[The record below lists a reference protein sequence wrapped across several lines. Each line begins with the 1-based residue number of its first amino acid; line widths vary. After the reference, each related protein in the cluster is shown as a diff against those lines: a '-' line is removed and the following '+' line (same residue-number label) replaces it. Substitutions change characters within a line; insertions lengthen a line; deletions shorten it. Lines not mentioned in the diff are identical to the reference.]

1 MSTSSTSSKISP
13 STIIPATL
21 STPTYGKD
29 VQVHL
34 NITLSNSKKFN
45 QACALPCD
53 EKSFAQGV
61 AIQEATDRV
70 HIAAGRSG
78 EAVTAWFKR
87 FLQVREE
94 EAQLG
99 VVWVGFSMI
108 SVELAIC
115 VVVAASFALKLL
127 RDIGKNLDDVFCE
140 KTFNIVSTGFKAPFL
155 LSNTVLALVKIL
167 TAR

>member
-1 MSTSSTSSKISP
+1 MRCENNLSATSTSCNLLIKTP
-13 STIIPATL
+13 

-70 HIAAGRSG
+70 HIAVGRSG

-108 SVELAIC
+108 SVELAIRII
-115 VVVAASFALKLL
+115 VAGFFALKLP
-127 RDIGKNLDDVFCE
+127 RNVNKKINDI
-140 KTFNIVSTGFKAPFL
+140 
-155 LSNTVLALVKIL
+155 LS
-167 TAR
+167 